1 MRKEFYI
8 GTQEDMTDY
17 IERAAAYLRSIKK
30 GTLIDG
36 GINLS
41 EALPV
46 EEQKEL
52 MQYIY
57 DMVIELMM
65 KTSGRYVLN
74 RIDFGSYRDDFI
86 GNYAEVI
93 LKRLDLFRDPERLT
107 SKSKSYRFPTF
118 LDRLSGEAI
127 LTTYAQMHG
136 VSPKV
141 ERRIYRV
148 MSAIPKIAV
157 SKQKNSSEVTPSE
170 IHCLCQDIS
179 ESDILSILRY
189 MNRTS
194 LDQLMEESMLEI
206 DALQGDEGIQLEV
219 FEELDAD
226 ITSALNHFFDSL
238 TDMEK
243 LFVLLHVR
251 CCDETYGKM
260 TAEELSVS
268 SLVVSIAAAS
278 EKLRKSILTGDLTI
292 RRPKRS
298 SAQGN
303 TSIKLKNVEIVSYN
317 VIRYHRKKA
326 ADYLKSLEE
335 KLPIEDFSGRHAV
348 EFFETQWNEL
358 VEKYSF

>member
-17 IERAAAYLRSIKK
+17 MERAAAYLRSIKK

-36 GINLS
+36 EINLS
-41 EALPV
+41 EVLLV

-57 DMVIELMM
+57 DMVINLMM
-65 KTSGRYVLN
+65 KTSGRHVLS
-74 RIDFGSYRDDFI
+74 RIQFGSYKDDFI

-93 LKRLDLFRDPERLT
+93 LKRLDLFRDPERIT
-107 SKSKSYRFPTF
+107 EESKSYRFPTF

-127 LTTYAQMHG
+127 LTTYAQMHD

-141 ERRIYRV
+141 ERKIYRV
-148 MSAIPKIAV
+148 LTAIPKIAV
-157 SKQKNSSEVTPSE
+157 SKQKNCSEVTPYE
-170 IHCLCQDIS
+170 IHCICQDIS

-189 MNRTS
+189 RNRTS
-194 LDQLMEESMLEI
+194 LDQLMEEGMLEI
-206 DALQGDEGIQLEV
+206 DAIQGDEGIQLEV
-219 FEELDAD
+219 FEELDAS
-226 ITSALNHFFDSL
+226 IISVLHHFFDRL

-251 CCDETYGKM
+251 CCDEAYGKM

-268 SLVVSIAAAS
+268 SLVVRIAAVS
-278 EKLRKSILTGDLTI
+278 DKLRKSILIGNLTI
-292 RRPKRS
+292 CRPKRS
-298 SAQGN
+298 SAEGN

-326 ADYLKSLEE
+326 ADYLKSLG
-335 KLPIEDFSGRHAV
+335 KRIPIEDFSARHAV
-348 EFFETQWNEL
+348 EFFEAQWNEL

>member
-17 IERAAAYLRSIKK
+17 MERAAAYLRSIKK

-41 EALPV
+41 EVLLV

-57 DMVIELMM
+57 DMVINLMM
-65 KTSGRYVLN
+65 KTSGRHVLS
-74 RIDFGSYRDDFI
+74 RIQFGSYKDDFI

-93 LKRLDLFRDPERLT
+93 LKRLDLFRDPERIT
-107 SKSKSYRFPTF
+107 EESKSYRFPTF

-127 LTTYAQMHG
+127 LTTYAQMHD

-141 ERRIYRV
+141 ERKIYRV
-148 MSAIPKIAV
+148 LTAIPKIAV
-157 SKQKNSSEVTPSE
+157 SKQKNCSEVTPYE
-170 IHCLCQDIS
+170 IHCICQDIS

-189 MNRTS
+189 RNRTS
-194 LDQLMEESMLEI
+194 LDQLMEEGMLEI
-206 DALQGDEGIQLEV
+206 DAIQGDEGIQLEV
-219 FEELDAD
+219 FEELDAS
-226 ITSALNHFFDSL
+226 IISVLHHFFDRL

-251 CCDETYGKM
+251 CCDEAYGKM

-268 SLVVSIAAAS
+268 SLVVRIAAVS
-278 EKLRKSILTGDLTI
+278 DKLRKSILIGNLTI
-292 RRPKRS
+292 CRPKRS
-298 SAQGN
+298 SAEGN

-326 ADYLKSLEE
+326 ADYLKSLG
-335 KLPIEDFSGRHAV
+335 KRIPIEDFSARHAV
-348 EFFETQWNEL
+348 EFFEAQWNEL

>member
-8 GTQEDMTDY
+8 GTEEDMTDY
-17 IERAAAYLRSIKK
+17 MERAAAYLRSIKK
-30 GTLIDG
+30 GALIDE

-57 DMVIELMM
+57 GMVINLMM

-74 RIDFGSYRDDFI
+74 RIDFGSYKNDFTQ
-86 GNYAEVI
+86 NYAEVI
-93 LKRLDLFRDPERLT
+93 LKRLDLFRDPERIT
-107 SKSKSYRFPTF
+107 EESKSYRFPTF

-127 LTTYAQMHG
+127 LTTYAQMHD

-141 ERRIYRV
+141 ERKIYRV
-148 MSAIPKIAV
+148 LSAIPKIAV
-157 SKQKNSSEVTPSE
+157 SKQKNCSEVTPYE
-170 IHCLCQDIS
+170 IHCMCQDIS

-189 MNRTS
+189 RNRTS
-194 LDQLMEESMLEI
+194 LDQLMEEGMLEI
-206 DALQGDEGIQLEV
+206 DAIQGDEGIQLEV

-226 ITSALNHFFDSL
+226 IISILHHFFDRL

-251 CCDETYGKM
+251 CCDEAYGKM

-278 EKLRKSILTGDLTI
+278 EKLRKSILTGNLTI
-292 RRPKRS
+292 CRPKRS
-298 SAQGN
+298 SAEGN

-326 ADYLKSLEE
+326 ADHLKSLG
-335 KLPIEDFSGRHAV
+335 KRIPIEDFSGRHAV
-348 EFFETQWNEL
+348 KFFEAQWNEL

>member
-1 MRKEFYI
+1 
-8 GTQEDMTDY
+8 
-17 IERAAAYLRSIKK
+17 
-30 GTLIDG
+30 
-36 GINLS
+36 
-41 EALPV
+41 
-46 EEQKEL
+46 
-52 MQYIY
+52 
-57 DMVIELMM
+57 M

-260 TAEELSVS
+260 TAEE
-268 SLVVSIAAAS
+268 SIAAAS

>member
-8 GTQEDMTDY
+8 GTEEDMTDY
-17 IERAAAYLRSIKK
+17 MERAAAYLRTKKK

-57 DMVIELMM
+57 DMVINLMM

-74 RIDFGSYRDDFI
+74 RIDFGSYKNDFI

-93 LKRLDLFRDPERLT
+93 LKRLDLFRDPERIT
-107 SKSKSYRFPTF
+107 EESKSYRFPTF

-127 LTTYAQMHG
+127 LTTYAQMHD

-141 ERRIYRV
+141 ERKIYRV
-148 MSAIPKIAV
+148 LSAIPKIAV
-157 SKQKNSSEVTPSE
+157 SKQKNCSEVTPYE
-170 IHCLCQDIS
+170 IHCMCQDIS

-189 MNRTS
+189 RNRTS
-194 LDQLMEESMLEI
+194 LDQLMEEGMLEI
-206 DALQGDEGIQLEV
+206 DAIQGDEGIQLEV
-219 FEELDAD
+219 LH
-226 ITSALNHFFDSL
+226 HFFDRL

-251 CCDETYGKM
+251 CCDEAYGKM

-278 EKLRKSILTGDLTI
+278 EKLRKSILTGNLTI
-292 RRPKRS
+292 CRPKRS
-298 SAQGN
+298 SAEGN

-326 ADYLKSLEE
+326 ADYLKSLG
-335 KLPIEDFSGRHAV
+335 KRIPIEDFSGRHAV
-348 EFFETQWNEL
+348 KFFDAQRHEL
-358 VEKYSF
+358 VEKNSF

>member
-8 GTQEDMTDY
+8 GTEEDMTDY
-17 IERAAAYLRSIKK
+17 MERAAAYLRSIKK

-57 DMVIELMM
+57 DMVINLMM

-74 RIDFGSYRDDFI
+74 RIDFGSYKNDFI

-93 LKRLDLFRDPERLT
+93 LKRLDLFRDPERIT
-107 SKSKSYRFPTF
+107 EESKSYRFPTF

-127 LTTYAQMHG
+127 LTTYAQMHD

-141 ERRIYRV
+141 ERKIYRV
-148 MSAIPKIAV
+148 LSAIPKIAV
-157 SKQKNSSEVTPSE
+157 SKQKNCSEVTPYE
-170 IHCLCQDIS
+170 IHCMCQDIS

-189 MNRTS
+189 RNRTS
-194 LDQLMEESMLEI
+194 LDQLMEEGMLEI
-206 DALQGDEGIQLEV
+206 DAIQGDEGIQLEV

-226 ITSALNHFFDSL
+226 IISVLHHFFDRL

-251 CCDETYGKM
+251 CCDEAYGKM
-260 TAEELSVS
+260 TG
-268 SLVVSIAAAS
+268 
-278 EKLRKSILTGDLTI
+278 KSYPL
-292 RRPKRS
+292 
-298 SAQGN
+298 
-303 TSIKLKNVEIVSYN
+303 
-317 VIRYHRKKA
+317 
-326 ADYLKSLEE
+326 
-335 KLPIEDFSGRHAV
+335 AV
-348 EFFETQWNEL
+348 L
-358 VEKYSF
+358 L